1 MKRSISAAQAL
12 AVRNRTLEVA
22 PEWRGCLGNEIARHG
37 IVFIWGKSGNGKS
50 SAVMLFSKM
59 LTGFGKVL
67 YVSKEEGYSL
77 SFQNTLRRFGMQEC
91 GASFQVIDNETMDSL
106 MERLSRPKS
115 PEFVII
121 DSVQAMN
128 IGMKQYK
135 QLKELFRN
143 KLLVLVS
150 QADGKRPS
158 GRAASGMMYDA
169 DLKLWV
175 EGHTVFSK
183 GRFMGDTKEYVTWEE
198 GAKAYWNG
206 EKDKRVIWQ

>member
-1 MKRSISAAQAL
+1 MKRSISAVQAL
-12 AVRNRTLEVA
+12 AVRNKTLEVS
-22 PEWRGCLGNEIARHG
+22 PDWQVCLGEEIARHG
-37 IVFIWGKSGNGKS
+37 IVFIWGNSGNGKS
-50 SAVMLFSKM
+50 SAVMAFAKM
-59 LTGFGKVL
+59 LSSAGKVL

-91 GASFQVIDNETMDSL
+91 GASFQVVDQETVESL
-106 MERLSRPKS
+106 IERLSKPKS

-121 DSVQAMN
+121 DSVQAM
-128 IGMKQYK
+128 GLGSRQFKT
-135 QLKELFRN
+135 LRERFRS

-150 QADGKRPS
+150 QADGKRPA
-158 GRAASGMMYDA
+158 GRAAVAMMYDA

-198 GAKAYWNG
+198 GAQRYWEG
-206 EKDKRVIWQ
+206 RKKE